1 MLAGGGAAALSAGT
15 ILLLTG
21 RTRGSS
27 EVAVGFTPTSLLLQG
42 RF

>member
-21 RTRGSS
+21 RASS
-27 EVAVGFTPTSLLLQG
+27 NTDVAIGFTPTALLVQG